1 MMSTK
6 KYRIRL
12 TTDEQQELNAL
23 VSRGRAAA
31 YKQTHA
37 RILLMSDESRSDGGM
52 KDAEITSALGVGQ
65 STVERIRKR
74 CVEEGVESALNRKK
88 QLRRRQKRLDGE
100 GEARLI
106 AMACGEPPEGRASW
120 TLKLLAD
127 QLVECE
133 IVETIS
139 TETVRQALKK
149 NELKPWLKQSWC
161 IPPGQSAEFVC
172 AMEDVLEVYQR
183 PYDGNEVLVCMD
195 ETSKQQVKET
205 RVPRPAAPGLSA
217 AYDYEYERNGVSSLF
232 MLFAPLD
239 GWRRVEVRERRTKV
253 DWAHVIKKLVD
264 EDYPDRDRIVLVMDN
279 LNTHK
284 LSSLYEAFE
293 PAEARLI
300 AERLEIHYTPKHG
313 SWLNM
318 AEIEIGVLA
327 RQCLDRRIA
336 NQDILRGEVN
346 AWQNQRNRDVIR
358 VDWRFTTENA
368 RIKLK
373 SLYPSIQ
380 KVEPLGLLFAEHG
393 RRHRR

>member
-1 MMSTK
+1 M
-6 KYRIRL
+6 
-12 TTDEQQELNAL
+12 
-23 VSRGRAAA
+23 
-31 YKQTHA
+31 
-37 RILLMSDESRSDGGM
+37 
-52 KDAEITSALGVGQ
+52 
-65 STVERIRKR
+65 
-74 CVEEGVESALNRKK
+74 
-88 QLRRRQKRLDGE
+88 
-100 GEARLI
+100 I

-133 IVETIS
+133 IVGTIS

-149 NELKPWLKQSWC
+149 KRTEAVAEAELVHPARSER
-161 IPPGQSAEFVC
+161 GVC
-172 AMEDVLEVYQR
+172 VRDGRRTGGLQR

-293 PAEARLI
+293 PAEARRI

-336 NQDILRGEVN
+336 HQGILRGEVN

-358 VDWRFTTENA
+358 VDWRFTTEDA

-380 KVEPLGLLFAEHG
+380 K
-393 RRHRR
+393 R

>member
-1 MMSTK
+1 MRMESPLNQ
-6 KYRIRL
+6 RL
-12 TTDEQQELNAL
+12 KWSPPDVVYTPIDVTSEQTASQGDA
-23 VSRGRAAA
+23 SAA
-31 YKQTHA
+31 
-37 RILLMSDESRSDGGM
+37 SRS
-52 KDAEITSALGVGQ
+52 A
-65 STVERIRKR
+65 
-74 CVEEGVESALNRKK
+74 
-88 QLRRRQKRLDGE
+88 
-100 GEARLI
+100 
-106 AMACGEPPEGRASW
+106 
-120 TLKLLAD
+120 
-127 QLVECE
+127 
-133 IVETIS
+133 
-139 TETVRQALKK
+139 
-149 NELKPWLKQSWC
+149 
-161 IPPGQSAEFVC
+161 
-172 AMEDVLEVYQR
+172 
-183 PYDGNEVLVCMD
+183 
-195 ETSKQQVKET
+195 
-205 RVPRPAAPGLSA
+205 GLSA

-293 PAEARLI
+293 PAEARRI

-358 VDWRFTTENA
+358 VDWRFTTEDA

-380 KVEPLGLLFAEHG
+380 K
-393 RRHRR
+393 R